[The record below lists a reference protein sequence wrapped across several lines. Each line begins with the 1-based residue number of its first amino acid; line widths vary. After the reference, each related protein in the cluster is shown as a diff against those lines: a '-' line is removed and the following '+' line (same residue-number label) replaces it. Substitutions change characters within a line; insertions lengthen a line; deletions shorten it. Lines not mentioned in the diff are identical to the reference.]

1 MKLSLTQAG
10 LLDPGTLAAWTSQRQ
25 KAIRSA
31 VAQGMKAG
39 GVDVRDAARARM
51 RSAFKVARAGF
62 VNSMQAKVLDKK
74 PTRLPSLL
82 VGSRIPWLGLHETG
96 GTVTG
101 NMLILLVPNRMGPKK
116 FAQIVDAL
124 MRSGNAFFIK
134 KGGKVILM
142 AENIQENASSLARF
156 KKAERSR
163 SGSKKIK
170 RGQEVPIAVLV
181 KRVNLQRR
189 LGLVDAVQSSL
200 PALAQA
206 IELAVQQALEK
217 T

>member
-1 MKLSLTQAG
+1 MKLSLTQTG
-10 LLDPGTLAAWTSQRQ
+10 LLDPGTLAAWTSER
-25 KAIRSA
+25 KRAIRTA
-31 VAQGMKAG
+31 VAQGLKIG
-39 GVDVRDAARARM
+39 GVEVRDAARTRM
-51 RSAFKVARAGF
+51 RAAFKVARSGF

-74 PTRLPSLL
+74 PERLPDLL
-82 VGSRIPWLGLHETG
+82 IGSRIPWLGLHETG
-96 GTVTG
+96 GTVSG
-101 NMLILLVPNRMGPKK
+101 NMLIPLLPNRMGPKK

-142 AENIQENASSLARF
+142 AENIQENSRQLSRF
-156 KKAERSR
+156 KKAERGR
-163 SGSKKIK
+163 TGSKKIK

-200 PALAQA
+200 PGLAQA
-206 IELAVQQALEK
+206 IENALEK

>member
-10 LLDPGTLAAWTSQRQ
+10 LLDPGTLAAWTSER
-25 KAIRSA
+25 KRAIRTA
-31 VAQGMKAG
+31 VAQGLKTG
-39 GVDVRDAARARM
+39 GVEVRDAARTRM
-51 RSAFKVARAGF
+51 RAAFKVARSGF

-74 PTRLPSLL
+74 PERLPNLL
-82 VGSRIPWLGLHETG
+82 IGSRIPWLGLHEAG
-96 GTVTG
+96 GTVSG
-101 NMLILLVPNRMGPKK
+101 NMLIPLLPNRMGPKQ
-116 FAQIVDAL
+116 FAKLVDAL

-142 AENIQENASSLARF
+142 AENIQENSRQLSRF
-156 KKAERSR
+156 KKAERGR
-163 SGSKKIK
+163 TGTKKIK

-181 KRVNLQRR
+181 KRVNLKRR

-200 PALAQA
+200 PGLAQA
-206 IELAVQQALEK
+206 IENALEK

>member
-10 LLDPGTLAAWTSQRQ
+10 LLDPGTLAAWTSERK
-25 KAIRSA
+25 KAIRAA
-31 VAQGMKAG
+31 VAQGMKSG
-39 GVDVRDAARARM
+39 GAEIRDAARARM
-51 RSAFKVARAGF
+51 RAAFKVARSGF

-74 PTRLPSLL
+74 PERLPNLL
-82 VGSRIPWLGLHETG
+82 IGSRIPWLGLHEAG
-96 GTVTG
+96 GTVSG
-101 NMLILLVPNRMGPKK
+101 NMLIPLLPNRMGPKQFSK
-116 FAQIVDAL
+116 LVDAL

-142 AENIQENASSLARF
+142 AENIQENSRQLSRF
-156 KKAERSR
+156 KKAERGR
-163 SGSKKIK
+163 SGTKKIK

-181 KRVNLQRR
+181 KRVNLKRR

-200 PALAQA
+200 PGLAQA
-206 IELAVQQALEK
+206 IENALEK

>member
-10 LLDPGTLAAWTSQRQ
+10 LLDPGTLAAWTTERK
-25 KAIRSA
+25 KAIRTA

-39 GVDVRDAARARM
+39 GVEVRDAARARM
-51 RSAFKVARAGF
+51 RATFKVARAGF

-74 PTRLPSLL
+74 PERLPDLL
-82 VGSRIPWLGLHETG
+82 IGSRIPWLGLHETG
-96 GTVTG
+96 GAVTG
-101 NMLILLVPNRMGPKK
+101 NMLIPLLPKRMGPKQ
-116 FAQIVDAL
+116 FAKVVDAL

-142 AENIQENASSLARF
+142 AENIQENATALTRF
-156 KKAERSR
+156 KRAERGR
-163 SGSKKIK
+163 TGAKKIK

-189 LGLVDAVQSSL
+189 LGLVDAVQGSL
-200 PALAQA
+200 PQLVQA
-206 IELAVQQALEK
+206 IERALEK

>member
-1 MKLSLTQAG
+1 MKLSLTQTG
-10 LLDPGTLAAWTSQRQ
+10 LLDPGTLAAWTSERK
-25 KAIRSA
+25 KAIRTA
-31 VAQGMKAG
+31 VAQGMKSG
-39 GVDVRDAARARM
+39 GAEVRDAARARM
-51 RSAFKVARAGF
+51 RTAFKVARSGF

-74 PTRLPSLL
+74 PERLPDLL
-82 VGSRIPWLGLHETG
+82 IGSRIPWLGLHETG
-96 GTVTG
+96 GTVSG
-101 NMLILLVPNRMGPKK
+101 NMLIPLLPNRMGPKQ
-116 FAQIVDAL
+116 FAKLVDAL

-142 AENIQENASSLARF
+142 AENIQENSRQLSRF

-163 SGSKKIK
+163 TGTKKIK

-181 KRVNLQRR
+181 KRVNLKRR

-200 PALAQA
+200 PGLAQA
-206 IELAVQQALEK
+206 IENALEK

>member
-1 MKLSLTQAG
+1 MKLSLTQTG
-10 LLDPGTLAAWTSQRQ
+10 LLVPGTLAAWTSER
-25 KAIRSA
+25 KRAIRTA
-31 VAQGMKAG
+31 VAQGLKTG
-39 GVDVRDAARARM
+39 GIEVRDAARTRM
-51 RSAFKVARAGF
+51 RAAFKVARSGF

-74 PTRLPSLL
+74 PERLPNLL
-82 VGSRIPWLGLHETG
+82 IGSRIPWLGLHETG
-96 GTVTG
+96 GTVSG
-101 NMLILLVPNRMGPKK
+101 NMLIPLLPNRMGPKQ
-116 FAQIVDAL
+116 FAKLVDAL

-142 AENIQENASSLARF
+142 AENIQENSRQLSRF

-163 SGSKKIK
+163 TGTKKIK

-181 KRVNLQRR
+181 KRVNLKRR

-200 PALAQA
+200 PGLAQA
-206 IELAVQQALEK
+206 IENALEK

>member
-10 LLDPGTLAAWTSQRQ
+10 LLDPGTLAAWTSERK
-25 KAIRSA
+25 KAIRTA
-31 VAQGMKAG
+31 VAQGMKSG
-39 GVDVRDAARARM
+39 GAEVRDTARARM
-51 RSAFKVARAGF
+51 RAAFKVARSGF

-74 PTRLPSLL
+74 PERLPDLL
-82 VGSRIPWLGLHETG
+82 IGSRIPWLGLHEAG
-96 GTVTG
+96 GAVTG
-101 NMLILLVPNRMGPKK
+101 NMLIPLLPNRMGPKQ
-116 FAQIVDAL
+116 FAKLVDAL

-142 AENIQENASSLARF
+142 AENIQENSRQLSRF
-156 KKAERSR
+156 KKAERGR
-163 SGSKKIK
+163 TGTKKIK

-181 KRVNLQRR
+181 KRVNLKRR

-200 PALAQA
+200 PGLAQA
-206 IELAVQQALEK
+206 IENALEK

>member
-1 MKLSLTQAG
+1 MKLSLTQTG
-10 LLDPGTLAAWTSQRQ
+10 LLDPGTLAAWTSERK
-25 KAIRSA
+25 KAIRTA

-39 GVDVRDAARARM
+39 GADVRDAARARM
-51 RSAFKVARAGF
+51 RAAFKVARSGF

-74 PTRLPSLL
+74 PERLPDLL
-82 VGSRIPWLGLHETG
+82 IGSRIPWLGLHEAG
-96 GTVTG
+96 GAVTG
-101 NMLILLVPNRMGPKK
+101 NMLIPLLPNRMGPKQ
-116 FAQIVDAL
+116 FAKLVDAL

-142 AENIQENASSLARF
+142 AENIQENSRQLSRF

-163 SGSKKIK
+163 TGTKKIK

-181 KRVNLQRR
+181 KRVNLKRR
-189 LGLVDAVQSSL
+189 LGLVDAVQTSL
-200 PALAQA
+200 PGLAQA
-206 IELAVQQALEK
+206 IENALEK